1 MGGIETMLVNIAN
14 EQAAAGAD
22 VSVIVINDLV
32 DPTLE
37 SALSAKVA
45 LYKLRRKVGSKNPL
59 PVLRLNALLAR
70 LRPDVVHIHHMNVNR
85 FVYLPSARRRMMCTV
100 HAMCNTY
107 GPESPSA
114 GGHFPFIAISDAV
127 RDDLKDKYGID
138 AVTVHNGIDVSH
150 MRRRVPAAAP
160 KAEFR
165 IVQIGRLIHE
175 VKGQDIL
182 IEALAI
188 LVGRGV
194 RNVSVDFIGEG
205 PSGQYLKDMAER
217 LGVSDRIS
225 FLGNRPQSY
234 VFGHLCDYD
243 LLVQPSRKEGFGL
256 TVAEAMVAC
265 VPVLVSDSQGPAEV
279 VGFGSRGDMF
289 ETGNAAACAD
299 AIGRIMRDGPDAGR
313 VEQAR
318 EYIVGNYSVSRT
330 ARRYLELYAELLP
343 QSGAK

>member
-45 LYKLRRKVGSKNPL
+45 LYKLKRKVGSKNPL

-70 LRPDVVHIHHMNVNR
+70 LRPDVVHMHSASLYRYVL
-85 FVYLPSARRRMMCTV
+85 LPSARRRLCCTL
-100 HAMCNTY
+100 
-107 GPESPSA
+107 
-114 GGHFPFIAISDAV
+114 HFMTNPDTPIRSDYRVFAISDAV
-127 RDDLKDKYGID
+127 RDDLKEKYGISST
-138 AVTVHNGIDVSH
+138 TVHNGINVRNI
-150 MRRRVPAAAP
+150 RRRELSAAP
-160 KAEFR
+160 KTKFR
-165 IVQIGRLIHE
+165 MVQIGRLEHDF
-175 VKGQDIL
+175 KGQDIL

-299 AIGRIMRDGPDAGR
+299 AIARIMRDGPDAGR

-318 EYIVGNYSVSRT
+318 KYIVDNYSVSRT
-330 ARRYLELYAELLP
+330 ARRYLELYAGVLP
-343 QSGAK
+343 QSGGK

>member
-1 MGGIETMLVNIAN
+1 MLFRSGINVRNI
-14 EQAAAGAD
+14 
-22 VSVIVINDLV
+22 
-32 DPTLE
+32 
-37 SALSAKVA
+37 
-45 LYKLRRKVGSKNPL
+45 
-59 PVLRLNALLAR
+59 
-70 LRPDVVHIHHMNVNR
+70 
-85 FVYLPSARRRMMCTV
+85 RRR
-100 HAMCNTY
+100 
-107 GPESPSA
+107 ELS
-114 GGHFPFIAISDAV
+114 
-127 RDDLKDKYGID
+127 
-138 AVTVHNGIDVSH
+138 
-150 MRRRVPAAAP
+150 AAP
-160 KAEFR
+160 KTKFR
-165 IVQIGRLIHE
+165 MVQIGRLEHDF
-175 VKGQDIL
+175 KGQDIL

-256 TVAEAMVAC
+256 TVAEAMVAG

-318 EYIVGNYSVSRT
+318 EYIVDNYSVSRT

-343 QSGAK
+343 QSGVLDLSS